1 MKKLPSNLKKML
13 IDEFKFAIEKME
25 KEEDFD
31 KKLYYFS
38 ALYSVLSRVF
48 NVEFDPELVFIH
60 LVLNTTHN
68 TLQSRLAS
76 IRRGEESVIKIP
88 EEVFEKLTNITREL
102 LVRIE
107 KNRSTHDVL
116 QKLATI
122 AYMTTGN
129 GYYLYERGLL
139 RLG

>member
-48 NVEFDPELVFIH
+48 NVEFDPELVLIH
-60 LVLNTTHN
+60 LVLNTTYN
-68 TLQSRLAS
+68 SLQGRLAS

-88 EEVFEKLTNITREL
+88 KEVFEKLTNITREL